1 MTSTR
6 ARTRRFASAIG
17 AAFMGAL
24 ILTGCGLLGPDKAP
38 QMYAMRPDLG
48 VKAEAVPT
56 PVRWQ
61 LSVAPPEANAML
73 DTDRIALNLTS
84 NTVDYF
90 ANASWTD
97 RAPLLVQSLL
107 VQAFERTG
115 RVPAV
120 ASDNAG
126 IGADYILQTEL
137 RAFEAH
143 YETPNMP
150 PRVFVEISA
159 KLVTVPERKIAG
171 AMVAREEA
179 SASVNTVGATVDAF
193 SAALAP
199 ALKRIVDWTLE
210 TAPL

>member
-1 MTSTR
+1 
-6 ARTRRFASAIG
+6 
-17 AAFMGAL
+17 L
-24 ILTGCGLLGPDKAP
+24 VLTGCGLLGPDKAP

-48 VKAEAVPT
+48 AKMENVPT

-61 LSVAPPEANAML
+61 LSVAPPDATAML

-90 ANASWTD
+90 ASASWPD

-115 RVPAV
+115 RLPAV

-137 RAFEAH
+137 RSFEAH
-143 YETPNMP
+143 YDAPNTP
-150 PRVFVEISA
+150 PRIIVEIAA

-171 AMVAREEA
+171 AIVVREE
-179 SASVNTVGATVDAF
+179 STASVNTVSAVVDGF

-199 ALKRIVDWTLE
+199 ALKRIVTWTLD
-210 TAPL
+210 TAPP